1 VPAPSSIRPAVDPDW
16 KRFMIAGFGQSRRDA
31 MRRTPWLDWTIDLRI
46 APYHT
51 EQFYQLASENGL
63 VEVKEPAG
71 LKRSPSP
78 ASAALDVENS
88 TTPRLSATSG

>member
-1 VPAPSSIRPAVDPDW
+1 MPAPSSIRPAVDPDR

-51 EQFYQLASENGL
+51 ERG
-63 VEVKEPAG
+63 
-71 LKRSPSP
+71 
-78 ASAALDVENS
+78 S
-88 TTPRLSATSG
+88 TSWRQRTDWSR